1 MDTSPLSGLRFTN
14 ILAPSVTGLPIV
26 LPAPFKEQKSLILI
40 LLDLPCFLLQITL
53 WCQAQELSALPYTK
67 NWKTMSNHKRNQKK
81 ETRQVI
87 NWMKI
92 FEFIS

>member
-40 LLDLPCFLLQITL
+40 LLDLPCFLLQIMLLVSGPGTL
-53 WCQAQELSALPYTK
+53 CLTVHKKLENNVKSQKESEK
-67 NWKTMSNHKRNQKK
+67 RDKTSD
-81 ETRQVI
+81 
-87 NWMKI
+87 
-92 FEFIS
+92 